1 MRKTV
6 LWLLSV
12 LLMVPMLSC
21 NNVGEKSPEKMD
33 WWREARFGLFIHWG
47 LYSIPAGEWGGS
59 TNHAEWIRETARIP
73 LEQYDSLL
81 MQFNPQKFNA
91 EEWVA
96 LASEAGMKY
105 IVITSKHHDG
115 FALFD
120 SKVSDFDVMAT
131 PFKRDILKEL
141 SDACAHAG
149 IKLCFYHSIMD
160 WHHPDYLPRRSW
172 EENRSSE
179 GADLNR
185 YITYMKGQLTE
196 LLTQY
201 GDIGVMWFDGEWEKT
216 WTHEMAADL
225 YSFLMQQDSML
236 IVNNR
241 IDKGRQGMAGLN
253 REGEYYGD
261 FGTPEQEI
269 PATGLQGIDWESCIT
284 MNDHWGYNKNDNNW
298 KSSEDLVRKLIDIAS
313 KGGNLLLNVGPTAE
327 GLFPEQSVER
337 LKAIGSWMK
346 VNGESVYGTESSP
359 FASLPWGRCTRK
371 SENGKTLLYLHIF
384 TMPADA
390 KLLIPD
396 LDNKIVK
403 AYALNDPR
411 KAKLPVSREGGSIM
425 IGTEKVKE
433 SDFATVLVLELK
445 GEPKL
450 VTQP

>member
-1 MRKTV
+1 
-6 LWLLSV
+6 
-12 LLMVPMLSC
+12 
-21 NNVGEKSPEKMD
+21 MD

-47 LYSIPAGEWGGS
+47 LYAIPAGEWGGA

-81 MQFNPQKFNA
+81 LQFNPQKFNA

-141 SDACAHAG
+141 SEACSRAG

-172 EENRSSE
+172 EQNRSSE
-179 GADLNR
+179 GADMNR
-185 YITYMKGQLTE
+185 YISYMKGQLTE

-201 GDIGVMWFDGEWEKT
+201 GDIGVMWFDGEWEST

-225 YSFLMQQDSML
+225 HAFLMNQDSML

-253 REGEYYGD
+253 REGEYFGD

-269 PATGLQGIDWESCIT
+269 PATGLQGLDWESCMT

-313 KGGNLLLNVGPTAE
+313 KGGNFLLNVGPTAE
-327 GLFPEQSVER
+327 GSFPDQSIER
-337 LKAIGSWMK
+337 LKAIGNWMK
-346 VNGESVYGTESSP
+346 VNGEAIYGTEPSP
-359 FASLPWGRCTRK
+359 FPSLPWGRCTRK
-371 SENGKTLLYLHIF
+371 SVNGKNLLYLHLF
-384 TMPADA
+384 SMPENG
-390 KLLIPD
+390 KLLIPA
-396 LDNKIVK
+396 LDNKILK
-403 AYALNDPR
+403 AYALNDSR
-411 KAKLPVSREGGSIM
+411 KAKLPVSLEEGSIA
-425 IGTEKVKE
+425 ISTDKVVP
-433 SDFATVLVLELK
+433 SDFATVLVLEMK
-445 GEPKL
+445 GDPMPIA
-450 VTQP
+450 QP